1 MSGLRWAADGTF
13 ENEIAE
19 ERTMRAQGQAE
30 QDSKHI
36 AAFIAAGLFY
46 LAGAIFMVM
55 AFSPRQAVPL
65 FLGAMFFFVGSIWV
79 VIGAKYK
86 KDAEQKS

>member
-1 MSGLRWAADGTF
+1 
-13 ENEIAE
+13 
-19 ERTMRAQGQAE
+19 MRAQLPVRE
-30 QDSKHI
+30 NTRHI
-36 AAFIAAGLFY
+36 AAFIAGGIFY
-46 LAGAIFMVM
+46 LAGTICVVM

-86 KDAEQKS
+86 KDAEQR

>member
-1 MSGLRWAADGTF
+1 MAVNESPEEKLAALGLSLPPLPAPGGNYVSAKRLG
-13 ENEIAE
+13 
-19 ERTMRAQGQAE
+19 
-30 QDSKHI
+30 SVV
-36 AAFIAAGLFY
+36 Y

-86 KDAEQKS
+86 KDADQRS

>member
-1 MSGLRWAADGTF
+1 MFGLRWAADGMF
-13 ENEIAE
+13 ENEMAE
-19 ERTMRAQGQAE
+19 EGSMRAQGQAE
-30 QDSKHI
+30 RESKHI
-36 AAFIAAGLFY
+36 AAFVAAGLFY

-86 KDAEQKS
+86 KDADQRS

>member
-1 MSGLRWAADGTF
+1 MFGLRWAADGTF
-13 ENEIAE
+13 EDDTGE
-19 ERTMRAQGQAE
+19 ERSMRAQGQAG
-30 QDSKHI
+30 QDSKYI
-36 AAFIAAGLFY
+36 AAFVAAGVFY
-46 LAGAIFMVM
+46 LAGALFMVM

-86 KDAEQKS
+86 KDADQRS

>member
-1 MSGLRWAADGTF
+1 MRTQLAAKEST
-13 ENEIAE
+13 
-19 ERTMRAQGQAE
+19 
-30 QDSKHI
+30 KHI
-36 AAFIAAGLFY
+36 AAFIAGGIFY
-46 LAGAIFMVM
+46 LAGTICVVM

-86 KDAEQKS
+86 KDAEQN